1 VVVATASRTDPQA
14 REQLMHAYLDAW
26 NSHEPDA
33 VAAFFAPDGVYD
45 DRGAEIVVAGR
56 VEIRDHVASFQAACS
71 DLRFE
76 LVRAAHG
83 EDFTAGEWTASMTHD
98 GELEGLKPTGRRLT
112 SAGVD
117 VATLDSEGRIAHLV
131 SYYDAAAMMRDLGLL
146 PARGSRLERVFLR
159 AASLLPRRS

>member
-1 VVVATASRTDPQA
+1 VHVATASRTGLDA
-14 REQLMHAYLDAW
+14 REQLMQAYLDAW
-26 NSHEPDA
+26 NSHDPDA
-33 VAAFFAPDGVYD
+33 VAAFFAADGVYD
-45 DRGAEIVVAGR
+45 DRGAGIVVVGTA
-56 VEIRDHVASFQAACS
+56 EIRDHVASFQAACS

-98 GELEGLKPTGRRLT
+98 GELEGLKATGRRLT

-117 VATLDSEGRIAHLV
+117 VATLDGDGRIAHLV
-131 SYYDAAAMMRDLGLL
+131 SYYDAAALMRELRLL
-146 PARGSRLERVFLR
+146 PARGSRLERAFLR